1 MEDLDLERFDLERF
15 DPALLYANELSNQI
29 ANQVLC

>member
-1 MEDLDLERFDLERF
+1 MEDLDLERIE
-15 DPALLYANELSNQI
+15 PALLYANELSNQI

>member
-1 MEDLDLERFDLERF
+1 MEDLDLERFD
-15 DPALLYANELSNQI
+15 PALIYANELSNQI